1 MKYVVLTLLFS
12 SCLFAQDTNAHL
24 WKERVIIIS
33 GNEAARDTIDAQF
46 HRFESQ
52 LKELRDRKLV
62 IYRCINKFCVYY
74 DSKSKP
80 KMFNREETSENF
92 SISLFGLDG
101 GKKFSST
108 EVIESNVIFNL
119 VDSMPMRR
127 QELRNKQN

>member
-1 MKYVVLTLLFS
+1 M
-12 SCLFAQDTNAHL
+12 
-24 WKERVIIIS
+24 
-33 GNEAARDTIDAQF
+33 
-46 HRFESQ
+46 
-52 LKELRDRKLV
+52 V
-62 IYRCINKFCVYY
+62 IYRCIGKKCTYY
-74 DSKSKP
+74 DSKSKQ

-108 EVIESNVIFNL
+108 EIVESNVIFNL